1 MTVKQFNPKQ
11 TTTMDGPK
19 QVIKEQSI
27 QVKQLDN
34 APPTSKIGFVSLGCP
49 KNLVDSERILTQLR
63 IEGYDVV
70 STYDDAALVIVNTCG
85 FIDSAVQESLDTIG
99 EALAKNGKVI
109 VTGCL
114 GIKEDQIREVHPNVL
129 SITGPHAYEE
139 VVSQVHEHLPKPEF
153 NPFLHLVPDHGVK
166 LTPKHFA
173 YLKISEGCNHRCTFC
188 IIPSMR
194 GDLVSRP
201 VGDVLGEAKR
211 LKAAGVTELL
221 VISQDTSAYGVD
233 VKYKTDFWDGMPVKT
248 HMQQL
253 CEKLGEMDMWIRLHY
268 VYPYPHVDD
277 LIPLMAEG
285 KILPYLDIPFQHAN
299 KRILR
304 LMKRPGS
311 ADRTIERIR
320 KWREIC
326 PELIIR
332 STFIVGFP
340 GETEEEFEE
349 LLTFLEEAQLDRVG
363 CFKYSP
369 VDGAKANDLPDPIDE
384 DIKDIRLQRFMQV
397 QSQISKQRLI
407 DKIGS
412 EYNIVIDSVDAEG
425 AVGRTFGDAPEIDG
439 VVHLNGVFDIQP
451 GQRLW
456 VEIIHTDEHD
466 LWAVPVEEQEYEQAL
481 EQGLS

>member
-1 MTVKQFNPKQ
+1 MNRR
-11 TTTMDGPK
+11 TTTLEIPT
-19 QVIKEQSI
+19 QVIDAQSST
-27 QVKQLDN
+27 
-34 APPTSKIGFVSLGCP
+34 TSGAKIGFVSLGCP

-63 IEGYDVV
+63 TEGYDVV
-70 STYDDAALVIVNTCG
+70 SSYNDAELVIVNTCG
-85 FIDSAVQESLDTIG
+85 FIDSAVEESLDTIG
-99 EALAKNGKVI
+99 EALAENGKVI

-114 GIKEDQIREVHPNVL
+114 GIKEDEIREVHPNVL
-129 SITGPHAYEE
+129 SITGPHAYES
-139 VVSQVHEHLPKPEF
+139 VVEQVHEHLPKPQH
-153 NPFLHLVPDHGVK
+153 NPFLNLVPDHGVK
-166 LTPKHFA
+166 LTPKHYA

-201 VGDVLGEAKR
+201 VGEVLSEAKR
-211 LKAAGVTELL
+211 LKAAGVNELL

-253 CEKLGEMDMWIRLHY
+253 CEKLGEMDMWVRLHY
-268 VYPYPHVDD
+268 VYPYPHVDE

-285 KILPYLDIPFQHAN
+285 KVLPYLDIPFQHAN

-311 ADRTIERIR
+311 ADRTIERIK
-320 KWREIC
+320 KWREVC
-326 PELIIR
+326 PELVIR

-349 LLTFLEEAQLDRVG
+349 LLDFLREAQIDRAG

-369 VDGAKANDLPDPIDE
+369 VDGAKANDLPDPVPESVKEQRLARFMEVQSAISYE
-384 DIKDIRLQRFMQV
+384 RLQA
-397 QSQISKQRLI
+397 
-407 DKIGS
+407 KIGS
-412 EYNIVIDSVDAEG
+412 EYNVIIDEITPEG

-439 VVHLNGVFDIQP
+439 VVHLNDVFDVKV
-451 GQRLW
+451 GERLW
-456 VEIIHTDEHD
+456 VEIIHTDQHD
-466 LWAVPVEEQEYEQAL
+466 LWAVPVQDED
-481 EQGLS
+481 